1 MKPKYVATAKPT
13 IEGMRALVRAAYGR
27 RLRRRVVTSALV
39 AALAAGFLAWS
50 GVKPLSLVILALAC
64 AFLWFF
70 VRAEGRMAQKL
81 LAASPNQAL
90 VTEFRFMD
98 DALYTF
104 NCEEEGK
111 TEYSAIA
118 RVWETKRFF
127 AFYLTNGAAFA
138 IPKDGFTHGDVARFG
153 GFMKKVTGK
162 ETVEG

>member
-1 MKPKYVATAKPT
+1 MKPKYVAKAKPT

-27 RLRRRVVTSALV
+27 RLRLRVIASALV
-39 AALAAGFLAWS
+39 AAMAVGFLFWS
-50 GVKPLSLVILALAC
+50 SVKPFSLVILALAC

-70 VRAEGRMAQKL
+70 ARAGERMAQKL

-98 DALYTF
+98 DALYTH
-104 NCEEEGK
+104 NDEEDGK
-111 TEYSAIA
+111 TEYAAIV

-127 AFYLTNGAAFA
+127 AFYLANGSAFS
-138 IPKDGFTHGDVARFG
+138 IPKDGFSQGEVARFG

-162 ETVEG
+162 APLEV